1 MKFKLFSICLLYS
14 SITLAQTQ
22 VVTTGNNVVDPAN
35 PYGADVVIGS
45 DAAGGV
51 RHNSSMMWW
60 SNSSASRIAS
70 LGNDFRFSVWS
81 SEDPNISLASAV
93 GGSSFFRGYVGIGTT
108 TPGSTLTVRSGNGT
122 GISIHPG
129 SNPYFGTLAFNRESA
144 TGEIFDPAGKA
155 FQINNGGGD
164 QSLHIQVYNGDGTL
178 VTNNSLV
185 ISGVNG
191 NIGIGTASLSEKLS
205 VEGKIRAREIKVE
218 STNWPDY
225 VFESSYPIISLKN
238 LDLYIKE
245 NKHLPGMPTAKEVV
259 ANGIEL
265 GEMNRKLLEK
275 IEELTLHLIEKDKK
289 MDVLIKKVEALEHN
303 RSKTDKQKHK
313 L

>member
-1 MKFKLFSICLLYS
+1 MKFKLFLICILYS
-14 SITLAQTQ
+14 GITLAQTQ

-81 SEDPNISLASAV
+81 SEDPNISLAAAV

-164 QSLHIQVYNGDGTL
+164 QNLHVQVYNGDGTL

-185 ISGVNG
+185 ISGTNG
-191 NIGIGTASLSEKLS
+191 NVGIGTASLGEKFS

-218 STNWPDY
+218 SAFWPDY
-225 VFESSYPIISLKN
+225 VFEEHYPIVSLKN
-238 LDLYIKE
+238 LDLYIRE
-245 NKHLPGMPTAKEVV
+245 NKHLPGMPTAKEVA

-265 GEMNRKLLEK
+265 GEMNKKLLEK

-289 MDVLIKKVEALEHN
+289 MDVLIQKVEALEHN
-303 RSKTDKQKHK
+303 RSKTDKQKP
-313 L
+313 

>member
-14 SITLAQTQ
+14 GITISQTQ
-22 VVTTGNNVVDPAN
+22 VVTTGNNVIDPAN

-45 DAAGGV
+45 DAAGGI

-81 SEDPNISLASAV
+81 SEEPNISLAAGL
-93 GGSSFFRGYVGIGTT
+93 GGSSFFRGNVGIGTT
-108 TPGSTLTVRSGNGT
+108 TPGSTLTLRSGNGT

-164 QSLHIQVYNGDGTL
+164 QNLHIQVYNGDGTL

-185 ISGVNG
+185 ISGTNG
-191 NIGIGTASLSEKLS
+191 NVGIGTASLNEKFN

-218 STNWPDY
+218 SAFWPDY
-225 VFESSYPIISLKN
+225 VFEVNYPIISLKN

-245 NKHLPGMPTAKEVV
+245 NKHLPGMPSAKEVA

-265 GEMNRKLLEK
+265 GEMNKKLLEK
-275 IEELTLHLIEKDKK
+275 IEELTLHLIEKDQKI
-289 MDVLIKKVEALEHN
+289 DALIERVEVLEYKSN
-303 RSKTDKQKHK
+303 TDKQKP
-313 L
+313 

>member
-14 SITLAQTQ
+14 GITLAQTQ

-81 SEDPNISLASAV
+81 SEDPNISLAAAV
-93 GGSSFFRGYVGIGTT
+93 GGSSFFRGNVGIGTT

-164 QSLHIQVYNGDGTL
+164 QNLHIQVYNGDGTL

-185 ISGVNG
+185 ISGTNG
-191 NIGIGTASLSEKLS
+191 NVGIGTTSLSEKFS

-218 STNWPDY
+218 SAFWPDY
-225 VFESSYPIISLKN
+225 VFEAHYPIISLKN

-245 NKHLPGMPTAKEVV
+245 NKHLPGMPSAKEVET
-259 ANGIEL
+259 NGIEL

-289 MDVLIKKVEALEHN
+289 IDALIERVDVLESK
-303 RSKTDKQKHK
+303 SKTNKQKP
-313 L
+313 

>member
-14 SITLAQTQ
+14 GISLAQTQ

-81 SEDPNISLASAV
+81 SEDPNISLAAAV

-164 QSLHIQVYNGDGTL
+164 QNLHIQVYNGDGTL

-185 ISGVNG
+185 ISGANG
-191 NIGIGTASLSEKLS
+191 NVGIGTASLSEKFS

-218 STNWPDY
+218 SALWPDY
-225 VFESSYPIISLKN
+225 VFEEHYPIISLKN

-245 NKHLPGMPTAKEVV
+245 NKHLPGMPSAKEVET
-259 ANGIEL
+259 NGIEL
-265 GEMNRKLLEK
+265 GEMNKKLLEK

-289 MDVLIKKVEALEHN
+289 MDVLIQKVEALEHN
-303 RSKTDKQKHK
+303 RSKTDKQKP
-313 L
+313 

>member
-14 SITLAQTQ
+14 GISLAQTQ

-81 SEDPNISLASAV
+81 SEDPNISLAAAV

-129 SNPYFGTLAFNRESA
+129 SNPYVGTLAFNRESA

-164 QSLHIQVYNGDGTL
+164 QNLHIQVYNGDGTL

-185 ISGVNG
+185 ISGANG
-191 NIGIGTASLSEKLS
+191 NVGIGTASLSEKFS

-218 STNWPDY
+218 SALWPDY
-225 VFESSYPIISLKN
+225 VFEEHYPIISLKN

-245 NKHLPGMPTAKEVV
+245 NKHLPGMPSAKEVET
-259 ANGIEL
+259 NGIEL
-265 GEMNRKLLEK
+265 GEMNKKLLEK

-289 MDVLIKKVEALEHN
+289 MDVLIQKVEALEHN
-303 RSKTDKQKHK
+303 RSKTDKQKP
-313 L
+313 

>member
-14 SITLAQTQ
+14 GITMAQTQ
-22 VVTTGNNVVDPAN
+22 VVTTGNNVIDPAN

-45 DAAGGV
+45 DAAGGI

-81 SEDPNISLASAV
+81 SEEPNISLAAGL
-93 GGSSFFRGYVGIGTT
+93 GGSSFFRGNVGIGTT
-108 TPGSTLTVRSGNGT
+108 TPGSTLTLRSGNGT

-164 QSLHIQVYNGDGTL
+164 QNLHIQVYNGDGTL

-185 ISGVNG
+185 ISGTNG
-191 NIGIGTASLSEKLS
+191 NVGIGTASLNEKFN

-218 STNWPDY
+218 SAFWPDY
-225 VFESSYPIISLKN
+225 VFEVNYPIISLKN

-245 NKHLPGMPTAKEVV
+245 NKHLPGMPSAKEVA

-265 GEMNRKLLEK
+265 GEMNKKLLEK
-275 IEELTLHLIEKDKK
+275 IEELTLHLIEKDQKI
-289 MDVLIKKVEALEHN
+289 DALIERVEVLEYKSN
-303 RSKTDKQKHK
+303 TDKQKP
-313 L
+313 

>member
-14 SITLAQTQ
+14 GITMAQTQ
-22 VVTTGNNVVDPAN
+22 VVTTGNNVIDPAN

-45 DAAGGV
+45 DAAGGI

-81 SEDPNISLASAV
+81 SEEPNISLAAGL
-93 GGSSFFRGYVGIGTT
+93 GGSSFFRGNVGIGTT
-108 TPGSTLTVRSGNGT
+108 TPGSTLTLRSGNGT

-164 QSLHIQVYNGDGTL
+164 QNLHIQVYNGDGTL

-185 ISGVNG
+185 ISGTNG
-191 NIGIGTASLSEKLS
+191 NVGIGTASLSEKFN

-218 STNWPDY
+218 SAFWPDY
-225 VFESSYPIISLKN
+225 VFEVNYPIISLKN

-245 NKHLPGMPTAKEVV
+245 NKHLPGMPSAKEVA

-265 GEMNRKLLEK
+265 GEMNKKLLEK

-289 MDVLIKKVEALEHN
+289 IDALIERVEVLEYK
-303 RSKTDKQKHK
+303 SKTDKQKP
-313 L
+313 